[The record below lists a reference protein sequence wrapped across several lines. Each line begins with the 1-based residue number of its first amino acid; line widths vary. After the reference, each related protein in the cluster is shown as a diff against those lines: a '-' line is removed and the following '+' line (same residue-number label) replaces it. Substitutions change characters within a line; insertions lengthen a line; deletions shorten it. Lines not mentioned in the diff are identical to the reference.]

1 MTKVKICGL
10 QTIEH
15 IQTAVENGVDYI
27 GFMFAPSTRRI
38 TVEEAIILNEKIP
51 HNVKTVGVFVNEEID
66 VMKTIASM
74 LNLDYIQLHGDE
86 GQEVLD
92 ALAPTPV
99 IKAISLK
106 TQNDLLKIQTIQ
118 PAFFLFDAPGLKY
131 RGGSGNS
138 FDWTL
143 LNNFNQC
150 EIPYFIAG
158 GLHSENVQQAIEQ
171 TEPYAVDVSSG
182 VELDGIKNDG
192 KIKQFLS
199 TIKSGEIRYDNNY

>member
-15 IQTAVENGVDYI
+15 IQTAVENGVDFI

-38 TVEEAIILNEKIP
+38 TVEEAIILNKVIP
-51 HNVKTVGVFVNEEID
+51 HNVNTVGVFVNEEIGE
-66 VMKTIASM
+66 MKEIAST

-86 GQEVLD
+86 GQEIID
-92 ALAPTPV
+92 ALVPTPV

-106 TQNDLLKIQTIQ
+106 SSDDLRKVQTLQ

-131 RGGSGNS
+131 RGGSGKS

-143 LNNFNQC
+143 LTNFNHC
-150 EIPYFIAG
+150 EIPYFLAG
-158 GLHSENVQQAIEQ
+158 GLHAENVQQAIEQ

-182 VELDGIKNDG
+182 VELDGNKNNG
-192 KIKQFLS
+192 KIKQFLLK
-199 TIKSGEIRYDNNY
+199 TKSGEMQYDNNY

>member
-15 IQTAVENGVDYI
+15 IQTAIENGVDFI

-38 TVEEAIILNEKIP
+38 TVEEAIILNKVIP
-51 HNVKTVGVFVNEEID
+51 HNVKTVGVFVNEEIG
-66 VMKTIASM
+66 VMKETASK

-86 GQEVLD
+86 GQEIID

-106 TQNDLLKIQTIQ
+106 SSDDLRKVQTLQ

-131 RGGSGNS
+131 RGGSGKS

-143 LNNFNQC
+143 LTNFNHC
-150 EIPYFIAG
+150 EIPYFLAG
-158 GLHSENVQQAIEQ
+158 GLHAENVQQAIEQ

-182 VELDGIKNDG
+182 VELDGNKNNG
-192 KIKQFLS
+192 KIKQFLLK
-199 TIKSGEIRYDNNY
+199 TKSGEMQYDNNY

>member
-15 IQTAVENGVDYI
+15 IQSAVENGVDYI

-38 TVEEAIILNEKIP
+38 TVEEAVLLNDKIP
-51 HNVKTVGVFVNEEID
+51 HNVKTVGVFVNEAND
-66 VMKTIASM
+66 VMKTIAAT

-86 GQEVLD
+86 GQDVID

-99 IKAISLK
+99 IKAITLK
-106 TQNDLLKIQTIQ
+106 TNYDLLKIQSLQ

-131 RGGSGNS
+131 HGGSGQS

-143 LNNFNQC
+143 LENFNQC
-150 EIPYFIAG
+150 KTPYFIAG
-158 GLHSENVQQAIEQ
+158 GLHSENVLQAIEQ
-171 TEPYAVDVSSG
+171 TKPYAVDVSSG
-182 VELDGIKNDG
+182 VELDGIKNNG

-199 TIKSGEIRYDNNY
+199 TIKSGEMQYDNNY